1 MKTKI
6 SNISNKKTRK
16 GFIFTLL
23 VLVIIVFMIAEL
35 NIYFR
40 TYQLRQESEPAKI
53 RSFVIADF
61 ADQLSQKKLSNVAYV
76 IGYNALYY
84 LSNDSSSP
92 SPSSS
97 NLNSTVWSLMWNGTR
112 SDLVGNPKK
121 IDQTLSAWNSNLTT
135 IASRVGFNITTSYNG
150 FNITQVDPWTVQ
162 FNFTFSYNLTDS
174 TSAVKIVSS
183 YPITFNVSIQ
193 GFNDPAISRAFSGAT
208 VVRRDIFNTSSTS
221 WTNLFSTGQYGKGWF
236 YGEPVKITAA
246 AQVNFSS
253 DSKKKILVTDSS
265 EIWKKY
271 ANVYGAVVIVGSQN
285 IQSAAEVDFI
295 GVPVFVNQSI
305 SLVSI
310 PNSPFLIISDNDTVA
325 TETQGTSYHKLYDIE
340 TARSLAVCALYS
352 NNADALSFL
361 GRLTNTTAADPFGI
375 ETMYAGMG
383 GWLTNPGRSAI
394 DHAYVA
400 GAAGTKIM
408 GMAGCHDRISC
419 NPSFSPDFVNPM
431 ALDAAHAA
439 RYGLTDL
446 ICTGTRCG

>member
-162 FNFTFSYNLTDS
+162 LNFTFSYNLTDS

-183 YPITFNVSIQ
+183 YPITFNV
-193 GFNDPAISRAFSGAT
+193 
-208 VVRRDIFNTSSTS
+208 
-221 WTNLFSTGQYGKGWF
+221 
-236 YGEPVKITAA
+236 
-246 AQVNFSS
+246 
-253 DSKKKILVTDSS
+253 
-265 EIWKKY
+265 
-271 ANVYGAVVIVGSQN
+271 
-285 IQSAAEVDFI
+285 
-295 GVPVFVNQSI
+295 
-305 SLVSI
+305 
-310 PNSPFLIISDNDTVA
+310 
-325 TETQGTSYHKLYDIE
+325 
-340 TARSLAVCALYS
+340 
-352 NNADALSFL
+352 
-361 GRLTNTTAADPFGI
+361 
-375 ETMYAGMG
+375 
-383 GWLTNPGRSAI
+383 
-394 DHAYVA
+394 
-400 GAAGTKIM
+400 
-408 GMAGCHDRISC
+408 
-419 NPSFSPDFVNPM
+419 
-431 ALDAAHAA
+431 
-439 RYGLTDL
+439 
-446 ICTGTRCG
+446 